1 VPTSPRRRDG
11 PGARRLRD
19 ALALLVPGAG
29 PAELDALVHA
39 GLRSY
44 ARYWCEVFRLPAM
57 DPRRVHAAMDP
68 HVRGAEPIFEA
79 LGQGRGVVVALTHS
93 GNWDV
98 AGVWLVEALR
108 AAGHDPS
115 FTTVAARLRPRAST
129 GGSSPTGRGWGSRWC
144 PPEDGARAYRALH
157 GRLRRG
163 GVVCLVSDVDL
174 SASGV
179 DVTFLGAAARL
190 PGGAARL
197 AAATGAVLLPVVPSF
212 TPDAWAVDIAPP
224 VPVPDRAG
232 VPKAVQGLADA
243 FGPLLARAAAGLAHA
258 PAPVTPCGSAAAGTG
273 AVRVGIV
280 CPVLARR
287 AGRGAGARPRPGPR
301 AAPPRARRRRP
312 GPRHR

>member
-1 VPTSPRRRDG
+1 MSDRLVPSAVSGAVSGAASAAVARSLPLAYAAGWRGVRALPPGVAHGLFRAGADLAARRNG

-19 ALALLVPGAG
+19 ALALLVPDAG

-68 HVRGAEPIFEA
+68 HVRGAAPIFEA
-79 LGQGRGVVVALTHS
+79 LGRGRGVVVALTHS

-98 AGVWLVEALR
+98 AGIWLVEALR

-115 FTTVAARLRPRAST
+115 FTTVAARLRPEDLYRRFVAYRERLGFEVVSA
-129 GGSSPTGRGWGSRWC
+129 
-144 PPEDGARAYRALH
+144 EDGARAYRALH

-179 DVTFLGAAARL
+179 DVTFLGAPARL
-190 PGGAARL
+190 PAGAARL

-224 VPVPDRAG
+224 VPVPDRAA
-232 VPKAVQGLADA
+232 VRPAVQGLADA
-243 FGPLLARAAAGLAHA
+243 FGPLLARVPQDWHMLQ
-258 PAPVTPCGSAAAGTG
+258 
-273 AVRVGIV
+273 
-280 CPVLARR
+280 
-287 AGRGAGARPRPGPR
+287 PR
-301 AAPPRARRRRP
+301 
-312 GPRHR
+312 

>member
-1 VPTSPRRRDG
+1 MSDGLVPAAYAAGWRGVRALPPGVAHGLFRAGADLAAGRDG

-19 ALALLVPGAG
+19 ALALLVPDAG

-68 HVRGAEPIFEA
+68 HVRGAAPIFEA

-115 FTTVAARLRPRAST
+115 FTTVAARLRPESLYRRFVAYREGLGFEVVSA
-129 GGSSPTGRGWGSRWC
+129 
-144 PPEDGARAYRALH
+144 EDGARAYRALH

-179 DVTFLGAAARL
+179 DVTFLGAPARL

-243 FGPLLARAAAGLAHA
+243 FGPLLARAPQDWHMLQ
-258 PAPVTPCGSAAAGTG
+258 
-273 AVRVGIV
+273 
-280 CPVLARR
+280 
-287 AGRGAGARPRPGPR
+287 PR
-301 AAPPRARRRRP
+301 
-312 GPRHR
+312 

>member
-1 VPTSPRRRDG
+1 MRERLVPAAVSAAYGAGWRGVRALPAGVAEGLFRTGADVAARRDG
-11 PGARRLRD
+11 PGARRLRA
-19 ALALLVPGAG
+19 ALALLRPDAG

-44 ARYWCEVFRLPAM
+44 ARYWCEVFRLPVL
-57 DPRRVHAAMDP
+57 DPRAVHAAVD
-68 HVRGAEPIFEA
+68 VRGAAPIFSA
-79 LGQGRGVVVALTHS
+79 LGDGRGVVVALTHS

-115 FTTVAARLRPRAST
+115 FTTVAARLRPESLYRRFVAYREGLGFEVVSV
-129 GGSSPTGRGWGSRWC
+129 
-144 PPEDGARAYRALH
+144 EDGAAAYRALH

-179 DVTFLGAAARL
+179 DVTFLGAPARL

-212 TPDAWAVDIAPP
+212 TPGAWAVDIAAP
-224 VPVPDRAG
+224 VPVPDRAA
-232 VPKAVQGLADA
+232 VPEAVQGLADA
-243 FGPLLARAAAGLAHA
+243 FGPLLATVPQDWHMLQ
-258 PAPVTPCGSAAAGTG
+258 
-273 AVRVGIV
+273 
-280 CPVLARR
+280 
-287 AGRGAGARPRPGPR
+287 PR
-301 AAPPRARRRRP
+301 
-312 GPRHR
+312 